1 MFNKENFSK
10 IINAIVSNNYN
21 NNIAEFARAVPFD
34 RTYAS
39 KYLNKRLASAP
50 PPRKLQ
56 KIANASKG
64 LTTYNELMQICGYIP
79 NNTSNDFKSLD
90 TQLAESIFNNNIS
103 LLDKYD
109 LSNSN
114 VLDLKKILIERN
126 EQDSPITSQLNNFA
140 INNSSNAKELFATLI
155 NINDEIAKALI
166 NLHKNGYLYP
176 IPVYKNTKN
185 IDLFL
190 VSDIVDYVNF
200 NVPSSQSAED
210 YFALLIDNDTMAFL
224 LDINDIAIIH
234 KETEFVNGQ
243 IVAAYSTTREKCIIG
258 KLFKY
263 DDMIELSYLNAKS
276 EKFIDKD
283 IKFLGKVIRAE
294 NTSAFK

>member
-1 MFNKENFSK
+1 MNDNINNKVSTILQK
-10 IINAIVSNNYN
+10 IINSYN
-21 NNIAEFARAVPFD
+21 SLNEFAKQIEISSA
-34 RTYAS
+34 YIS
-39 KYLNKRLASAP
+39 KLINLKYKNP
-50 PPRKLQ
+50 PSPNVLK
-56 KIANASKG
+56 KIADGSKG
-64 LTTYNELMQICGYIP
+64 ITTYNELMQICGYIP
-79 NNTSNDFKSLD
+79 KDANSDFKSLD
-90 TQLAESIFNNNIS
+90 IQLSESIFNNYIS

-109 LSNSN
+109 LSNSDI
-114 VLDLKKILIERN
+114 LDLKNILIERK
-126 EQDSPITSQLNNFA
+126 EQDSPIESQLNNFA

-155 NINDEIAKALI
+155 NINDEIDKALI

-210 YFALLIDNDTMAFL
+210 YFALLIDNDNMAVL
-224 LDINDIAIIH
+224 LDINDIAIIR
-234 KETEFVNGQ
+234 KENDFVNGQ

-263 DDMIELSYLNAKS
+263 DDIIELSYLNAKT

-283 IKFLGKVIRAE
+283 IKFLGKVIKAE
-294 NTSAFK
+294 NQSAFK

>member
-1 MFNKENFSK
+1 MFNKEKFSYIIRNIKNIYASQEEFSK
-10 IINAIVSNNYN
+10 NSN
-21 NNIAEFARAVPFD
+21 IG
-34 RTYAS
+34 RTSLSQYM
-39 KYLNKRLASAP
+39 NCRLDKP
-50 PPRKLQ
+50 PKPDILKKLS
-56 KIANASKG
+56 NASKG

>member
-1 MFNKENFSK
+1 MFNQQIFSSILNS
-10 IINAIVSNNYN
+10 II
-21 NNIAEFARAVPFD
+21 
-34 RTYAS
+34 S
-39 KYLNKRLASAP
+39 KYESLRDFSNVSGFNRTSISKYVRKELKNP
-50 PPRKLQ
+50 PSPKILQ
-56 KIANASKG
+56 KIAEGSKG

-79 NNTSNDFKSLD
+79 NNININFQSLD
-90 TQLAESIFNNNIS
+90 MQLSESIFNNHIS
-103 LLDKYD
+103 LLSKYD

-114 VLDLKKILIERN
+114 ILDLKKILMERN
-126 EQDSPITSQLNNFA
+126 EHNSPITSQLNNFA
-140 INNSSNAKELFATLI
+140 ISNSSNAKELFATLI
-155 NINDEIAKALI
+155 NINDEISKALI

-176 IPVYKNTKN
+176 VPVYKNTKN

-200 NVPSSQSAED
+200 NIPSSQSAED
-210 YFALLIDNDTMAFL
+210 YFALLIDNDSMAFL

-243 IVAAYSTTREKCIIG
+243 IVATYSTTREKCIIG

-263 DDMIELSYLNAKS
+263 DNIIELSYLNAKT
-276 EKFIDKD
+276 EKFIVND
-283 IKFLGKVIRAE
+283 IKFLGRVIRAE